1 MALGGILTI
10 VDHFSVLPKYSDT
23 IVTVVLIVA
32 CIVIAVFVVVFVS
45 LQIYAESIYL
55 VQVISLWLICVKM
68 VAFVQAI

>member
-1 MALGGILTI
+1 M
-10 VDHFSVLPKYSDT
+10 
-23 IVTVVLIVA
+23 TVVLIVA